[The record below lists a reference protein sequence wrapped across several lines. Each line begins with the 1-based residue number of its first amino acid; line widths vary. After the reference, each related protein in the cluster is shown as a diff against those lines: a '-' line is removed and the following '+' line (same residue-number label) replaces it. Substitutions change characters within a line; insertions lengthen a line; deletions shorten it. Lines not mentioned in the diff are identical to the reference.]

1 MSSFTEQAI
10 LKVSPKMLTLRKDKK
25 FSLGVEKMTQTAL
38 EDSLT
43 DSNVICMLRSKLVAS
58 PPL

>member
-1 MSSFTEQAI
+1 MSSFAEQVI
-10 LKVSPKMLTLRKDKK
+10 LKVSPKMLTLEKIRSLALAKK
-25 FSLGVEKMTQTAL
+25 KMTQTAL

-43 DSNVICMLRSKLVAS
+43 DNNVICMLRSKLVAL